1 MCILFRLHEDKALYD
16 MDTEI
21 QFLLRQGQV
30 SHNKLLALFY
40 LLMLLQVEVDIS
52 DFSYDFI
59 DSVLIHRS
67 GIEELNNQIKVC

>member
-1 MCILFRLHEDKALYD
+1 MYVSFRLHEDKALYD

-40 LLMLLQVEVDIS
+40 LLMLQVEVDIS

>member
-1 MCILFRLHEDKALYD
+1 

-40 LLMLLQVEVDIS
+40 LLMLQVEVDIS
-52 DFSYDFI
+52 DFSYDFT
-59 DSVLIHRS
+59 DSVLIHRR